1 MARMHE
7 DKDGWLGRLVVI
19 GAGTMGHGIAHVAA
33 MSGVETLLV
42 DVETAALER
51 GLQAIR
57 RTLEQGVEKGKIA
70 ASDRDGALTRLHGS
84 IDLEASL
91 EHAEIV
97 IEAVPE
103 NLALKKVLFERLDR
117 LAPERALLGT
127 NTSSLPVSEIA
138 SVTKRP
144 ERVAGMHF
152 FNPVHIMELLE
163 IVQGER
169 TSGATI
175 ERAKAV
181 GARLGKTCIVV
192 KDTPGFATSRLGLAL
207 GLEAMRMLEAG
218 VASAEDIDTAMT
230 LGYRHPIGPL
240 KLTDLVGLD
249 VRLAIAE
256 HLSRTLGPDRFAPP
270 QILRKLVS
278 EGKLGRKAGHGFY
291 EWPHS

>member
-1 MARMHE
+1 MTEQQRV
-7 DKDGWLGRLVVI
+7 VVI

-33 MSGVETLLV
+33 LSGFDTCLV
-42 DVETAALER
+42 DVESAPLER
-51 GLQAIR
+51 GMDAIR
-57 RTLEQGVEKGKIA
+57 LNLEHGVQKGKVA
-70 ASDRDGALTRLHGS
+70 ALDRDAALARLQGS
-84 IDLEASL
+84 TDLEASL
-91 EHAEIV
+91 EAADIV

-103 NLALKKVLFERLDR
+103 NIALKKVLFERLDR

-138 SVTKRP
+138 AATKRP
-144 ERVAGMHF
+144 ERVVGMHF

-163 IVQGER
+163 VIRGER
-169 TSGATI
+169 TSDASM
-175 ERAKAV
+175 EKARAF
-181 GARLGKTCIVV
+181 GERLGKTCIVV
-192 KDTPGFATSRLGLAL
+192 KDMPGFATSRLGLVL
-207 GLEAMRMLEAG
+207 GLEAMRMLEDG

-256 HLSRTLGPDRFAPP
+256 HLSRTLGPDRFTPP

-278 EGKLGRKAGHGFY
+278 EGRLGKKAGRGFY
-291 EWPHS
+291 DWPNS